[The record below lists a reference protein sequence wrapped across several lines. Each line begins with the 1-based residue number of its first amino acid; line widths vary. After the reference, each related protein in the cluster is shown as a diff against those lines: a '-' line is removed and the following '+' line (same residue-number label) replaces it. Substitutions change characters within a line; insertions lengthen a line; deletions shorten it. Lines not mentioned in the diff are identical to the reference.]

1 MPKVKDG
8 DAVKIHYTGTLKDG
22 TEFDTS
28 VGGDPMEFTVGEGK
42 LIPGFEKAV
51 VGLAPGDKKT
61 FTIPFDEAYGP
72 RRDELVVAVERD
84 QMPSDLNPV
93 VGDDLVMERE
103 DKKFRVRVVEVTD
116 DTVTLDANH
125 PLAGED
131 LNFEVELVEI
141 V

>member
-8 DAVKIHYTGTLKDG
+8 DTVKIHYTGSLKDG

-28 VGGDPMEFTVGEGK
+28 VGGDPIGFTVGEGK
-42 LIPGFEKAV
+42 LIPGFEQAV
-51 VGLAPGDKKT
+51 VGMAPGEKKT

-72 RRDELVVAVERD
+72 RRDELIVTVDRS
-84 QMPSDLNPV
+84 QMPPDLNPA

-103 DKKFRVRVVEVTD
+103 DQQFRVHVLETTD
-116 DTVTLDANH
+116 EDVTLDANH

-131 LNFEVELVEI
+131 LTFEVELLEVA
-141 V
+141 